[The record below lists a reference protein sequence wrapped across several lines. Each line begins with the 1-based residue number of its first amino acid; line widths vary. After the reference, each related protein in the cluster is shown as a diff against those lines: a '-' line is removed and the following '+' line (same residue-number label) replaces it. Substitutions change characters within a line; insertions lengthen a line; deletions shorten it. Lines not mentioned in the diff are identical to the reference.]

1 MAVVHGKRTVLTG
14 ICLRRTC
21 FGQEISGEEIWRLQD
36 KLAQL
41 ERSRHSVDASSAKA
55 EALAT
60 VAQQRRN
67 EVAGELATAL
77 ALLDTKNAEL
87 QKLRARTEVQ
97 SKSHATEPQKETA
110 GR

>member
-1 MAVVHGKRTVLTG
+1 M
-14 ICLRRTC
+14 
-21 FGQEISGEEIWRLQD
+21 
-36 KLAQL
+36 QL

-97 SKSHATEPQKETA
+97 SKSHATEAPCWQCA
-110 GR
+110 SAWQWH